1 MADRVPDSTASI
13 RRGLNQHGC
22 ERIVLPSLIR
32 VQSTKLI
39 DISFVAYTDGLCPLC
54 MVYQMAK
61 EFATRRYQ
69 LTINNPK
76 EHGFDHD
83 TIKAILAKGAKLL
96 YWCMSDEEGKEE
108 TYHTHLY
115 LVFCN
120 AVMFKTLKNKFP
132 TAHIEV
138 PQWGT
143 NSENYAYIRKEGT
156 KYHKDANGHYE
167 YTDAQGKVH
176 VGTNFSDTFE
186 ESGDLPPDAKQG
198 DRNDLRMLYKLIA
211 SGEDNAQIL
220 GEHPEYL
227 RDISHID
234 RTRQTILEEK
244 YRNVFR
250 RMNVT
255 YISGPTGVGKTRSV
269 REGCGYANCYS
280 VSDYKHPF
288 DGYRGQAA
296 ILFDEFHN
304 SLPLVNM
311 LQYLDGYP
319 LELPCRYANKQACYT
334 EVYLVSNLPLERQYR
349 ALQDEKPE
357 TWAAFLRR
365 INTVRIFAADGSHK
379 DYSTD
384 DYFRE
389 CVKSEYE
396 LVDFSDN
403 RTRIES
409 ALNVTILS
417 ITQGSNNQLFELR
430 VVAGC
435 NLMGRLIPWAD
446 TYMDDSDTKIVL
458 GINAAGIPVCIDF
471 GQLPHWLLA
480 AATGM
485 GKTQLVL
492 LILHQ
497 LTQKGYV
504 IYLADY
510 KGVDFGSEYR
520 KPGHYADNDA
530 DLEQMLDSV
539 VRELNRRRTEFSIA
553 GCANLEEYVRT
564 TGDDL
569 HRIVVIL
576 DETSMILDTTGRDK
590 EGKAAI
596 SVITNKLLAIGR
608 LGRAL
613 GIHLLVATQ
622 RPDVGSVPGSLK
634 AQLDGRICGH
644 TADAQSSIVILD
656 DGSAANL
663 PAIPGR
669 FIIRNGSET
678 DDIVQAY
685 YYHK

>member
-1 MADRVPDSTASI
+1 MDDDYERLQLQTKKKYVLDTFRNGLRCIQDDSKVAQKFVFLCLALAVVALFFASGSSGNDVLSVVFRPI
-13 RRGLNQHGC
+13 IYAVYAIAWLAECIGVIFVFGYLPHSWAYYDDFTRAGIYNQAR
-22 ERIVLPSLIR
+22 EAPLLIKASR
-32 VQSTKLI
+32 
-39 DISFVAYTDGLCPLC
+39 DGNI
-54 MVYQMAK
+54 Q
-61 EFATRRYQ
+61 Q
-69 LTINNPK
+69 LTYY
-76 EHGFDHD
+76 
-83 TIKAILAKGAKLL
+83 IK
-96 YWCMSDEEGKEE
+96 
-108 TYHTHLY
+108 
-115 LVFCN
+115 
-120 AVMFKTLKNKFP
+120 
-132 TAHIEV
+132 
-138 PQWGT
+138 
-143 NSENYAYIRKEGT
+143 
-156 KYHKDANGHYE
+156 
-167 YTDAQGKVH
+167 
-176 VGTNFSDTFE
+176 
-186 ESGDLPPDAKQG
+186 
-198 DRNDLRMLYKLIA
+198 
-211 SGEDNAQIL
+211 
-220 GEHPEYL
+220 
-227 RDISHID
+227 
-234 RTRQTILEEK
+234 
-244 YRNVFR
+244 
-250 RMNVT
+250 
-255 YISGPTGVGKTRSV
+255 
-269 REGCGYANCYS
+269 
-280 VSDYKHPF
+280 
-288 DGYRGQAA
+288 
-296 ILFDEFHN
+296 
-304 SLPLVNM
+304 
-311 LQYLDGYP
+311 GYP
-319 LELPCRYANKQACYT
+319 LECW
-334 EVYLVSNLPLERQYR
+334 E
-349 ALQDEKPE
+349 
-357 TWAAFLRR
+357 
-365 INTVRIFAADGSHK
+365 
-379 DYSTD
+379 
-384 DYFRE
+384 
-389 CVKSEYE
+389 
-396 LVDFSDN
+396 DN

>member
-1 MADRVPDSTASI
+1 MADRVTDSTASI

-22 ERIVLPSLIR
+22 ERIVLPSHIR
-32 VQSTKLI
+32 VQSTKLT

-76 EHGFDHD
+76 EHGYDHD

-96 YWCMSDEEGKEE
+96 YWCMCDEEGKEE

-115 LVFCN
+115 LVFYN

-319 LELPCRYANKQACYT
+319 LELPCRYGASTAAFIDGTTQNRGHFLEAYRLGLIKVLVCYAVLT
-334 EVYLVSNLPLERQYR
+334 EGVDLPMTETVVLARPIARTNVGLYAQMVGRGLRLYPGKASCKVIDCVGVSNMPICTAATLIGKDVPAPKPEKEPTEKLPEEQDPIKVLEGNEIPDSWIKNQKEVNVMALGEGYTTHDVAWLDVKGGGRILPLPNVVYRISKPLPNGMVYLRKNKKCSRCAVPLQFVLDYVYQDLKQNHPQQQHIWDKKQRYKWDRQPITSEQIS
-349 ALQDEKPE
+349 L
-357 TWAAFLRR
+357 
-365 INTVRIFAADGSHK
+365 IHK
-379 DYSTD
+379 LAPDY
-384 DYFRE
+384 
-389 CVKSEYE
+389 K
-396 LVDFSDN
+396 
-403 RTRIES
+403 I
-409 ALNVTILS
+409 
-417 ITQGSNNQLFELR
+417 
-430 VVAGC
+430 
-435 NLMGRLIPWAD
+435 
-446 TYMDDSDTKIVL
+446 DTKKMTRGDASRVI
-458 GINAAGIPVCIDF
+458 
-471 GQLPHWLLA
+471 QLLA
-480 AATGM
+480 
-485 GKTQLVL
+485 
-492 LILHQ
+492 
-497 LTQKGYV
+497 
-504 IYLADY
+504 
-510 KGVDFGSEYR
+510 
-520 KPGHYADNDA
+520 YAPK
-530 DLEQMLDSV
+530 EQ
-539 VRELNRRRTEFSIA
+539 
-553 GCANLEEYVRT
+553 
-564 TGDDL
+564 
-569 HRIVVIL
+569 
-576 DETSMILDTTGRDK
+576 
-590 EGKAAI
+590 
-596 SVITNKLLAIGR
+596 
-608 LGRAL
+608 
-613 GIHLLVATQ
+613 
-622 RPDVGSVPGSLK
+622 
-634 AQLDGRICGH
+634 
-644 TADAQSSIVILD
+644 DAQEQAQEVQD
-656 DGSAANL
+656 DA
-663 PAIPGR
+663 
-669 FIIRNGSET
+669 T
-678 DDIVQAY
+678 
-685 YYHK
+685 

>member
-1 MADRVPDSTASI
+1 MNDDYERLQLQTKKKYVLDTFRNGLRCIQDDSKVAQKFVFLCLALAVVALFFASGSSGNDVLSVVFRPI
-13 RRGLNQHGC
+13 IYAVYAIAWLAECIGVIFVFGYLPHSWAYYDDFTRAGIYNQAR
-22 ERIVLPSLIR
+22 EAPLLIKASR
-32 VQSTKLI
+32 
-39 DISFVAYTDGLCPLC
+39 DGNI
-54 MVYQMAK
+54 Q
-61 EFATRRYQ
+61 Q
-69 LTINNPK
+69 LTYY
-76 EHGFDHD
+76 
-83 TIKAILAKGAKLL
+83 IK
-96 YWCMSDEEGKEE
+96 
-108 TYHTHLY
+108 
-115 LVFCN
+115 
-120 AVMFKTLKNKFP
+120 
-132 TAHIEV
+132 
-138 PQWGT
+138 
-143 NSENYAYIRKEGT
+143 
-156 KYHKDANGHYE
+156 
-167 YTDAQGKVH
+167 
-176 VGTNFSDTFE
+176 
-186 ESGDLPPDAKQG
+186 
-198 DRNDLRMLYKLIA
+198 
-211 SGEDNAQIL
+211 
-220 GEHPEYL
+220 
-227 RDISHID
+227 
-234 RTRQTILEEK
+234 
-244 YRNVFR
+244 
-250 RMNVT
+250 
-255 YISGPTGVGKTRSV
+255 
-269 REGCGYANCYS
+269 
-280 VSDYKHPF
+280 
-288 DGYRGQAA
+288 
-296 ILFDEFHN
+296 
-304 SLPLVNM
+304 
-311 LQYLDGYP
+311 GYP
-319 LELPCRYANKQACYT
+319 LECW
-334 EVYLVSNLPLERQYR
+334 E
-349 ALQDEKPE
+349 
-357 TWAAFLRR
+357 
-365 INTVRIFAADGSHK
+365 
-379 DYSTD
+379 
-384 DYFRE
+384 
-389 CVKSEYE
+389 
-396 LVDFSDN
+396 DN

-644 TADAQSSIVILD
+644 TADAQNSIVILD

>member
-1 MADRVPDSTASI
+1 MNDDFERLQLQTKKKYVLDTFRNGLRRIQDDSKVAQKFVFLCLALAIVALFFASGSSGNDVLSVVFRPI
-13 RRGLNQHGC
+13 IYAVYAIAWLAECIGVIFVFGYLPHSWAYYDDFTRAGIYNQAR
-22 ERIVLPSLIR
+22 EAPLLIKACR
-32 VQSTKLI
+32 
-39 DISFVAYTDGLCPLC
+39 DGNI
-54 MVYQMAK
+54 Q
-61 EFATRRYQ
+61 Q
-69 LTINNPK
+69 LTYY
-76 EHGFDHD
+76 
-83 TIKAILAKGAKLL
+83 IK
-96 YWCMSDEEGKEE
+96 
-108 TYHTHLY
+108 
-115 LVFCN
+115 
-120 AVMFKTLKNKFP
+120 
-132 TAHIEV
+132 
-138 PQWGT
+138 
-143 NSENYAYIRKEGT
+143 
-156 KYHKDANGHYE
+156 
-167 YTDAQGKVH
+167 
-176 VGTNFSDTFE
+176 
-186 ESGDLPPDAKQG
+186 
-198 DRNDLRMLYKLIA
+198 
-211 SGEDNAQIL
+211 
-220 GEHPEYL
+220 
-227 RDISHID
+227 
-234 RTRQTILEEK
+234 
-244 YRNVFR
+244 
-250 RMNVT
+250 
-255 YISGPTGVGKTRSV
+255 
-269 REGCGYANCYS
+269 
-280 VSDYKHPF
+280 
-288 DGYRGQAA
+288 
-296 ILFDEFHN
+296 
-304 SLPLVNM
+304 
-311 LQYLDGYP
+311 GYP
-319 LELPCRYANKQACYT
+319 LECW
-334 EVYLVSNLPLERQYR
+334 E
-349 ALQDEKPE
+349 
-357 TWAAFLRR
+357 
-365 INTVRIFAADGSHK
+365 
-379 DYSTD
+379 
-384 DYFRE
+384 
-389 CVKSEYE
+389 
-396 LVDFSDN
+396 DN

-497 LTQKGYV
+497 LTQKGYD

-644 TADAQSSIVILD
+644 MADAQSSIVILD

-669 FIIRNGSET
+669 FIIRNGSGT

>member
-108 TYHTHLY
+108 TYHTH
-115 LVFCN
+115 
-120 AVMFKTLKNKFP
+120 
-132 TAHIEV
+132 
-138 PQWGT
+138 
-143 NSENYAYIRKEGT
+143 
-156 KYHKDANGHYE
+156 
-167 YTDAQGKVH
+167 
-176 VGTNFSDTFE
+176 
-186 ESGDLPPDAKQG
+186 
-198 DRNDLRMLYKLIA
+198 
-211 SGEDNAQIL
+211 
-220 GEHPEYL
+220 
-227 RDISHID
+227 
-234 RTRQTILEEK
+234 
-244 YRNVFR
+244 
-250 RMNVT
+250 
-255 YISGPTGVGKTRSV
+255 
-269 REGCGYANCYS
+269 
-280 VSDYKHPF
+280 
-288 DGYRGQAA
+288 
-296 ILFDEFHN
+296 
-304 SLPLVNM
+304 
-311 LQYLDGYP
+311 
-319 LELPCRYANKQACYT
+319 
-334 EVYLVSNLPLERQYR
+334 
-349 ALQDEKPE
+349 
-357 TWAAFLRR
+357 
-365 INTVRIFAADGSHK
+365 
-379 DYSTD
+379 
-384 DYFRE
+384 
-389 CVKSEYE
+389 
-396 LVDFSDN
+396 
-403 RTRIES
+403 
-409 ALNVTILS
+409 
-417 ITQGSNNQLFELR
+417 
-430 VVAGC
+430 
-435 NLMGRLIPWAD
+435 
-446 TYMDDSDTKIVL
+446 
-458 GINAAGIPVCIDF
+458 
-471 GQLPHWLLA
+471 
-480 AATGM
+480 
-485 GKTQLVL
+485 
-492 LILHQ
+492 
-497 LTQKGYV
+497 
-504 IYLADY
+504 

>member
-1 MADRVPDSTASI
+1 MADRVTDSTASI

-22 ERIVLPSLIR
+22 ERIVLPSHIR
-32 VQSTKLI
+32 VQSTKLT

-76 EHGFDHD
+76 EHG
-83 TIKAILAKGAKLL
+83 
-96 YWCMSDEEGKEE
+96 
-108 TYHTHLY
+108 
-115 LVFCN
+115 
-120 AVMFKTLKNKFP
+120 
-132 TAHIEV
+132 
-138 PQWGT
+138 
-143 NSENYAYIRKEGT
+143 
-156 KYHKDANGHYE
+156 
-167 YTDAQGKVH
+167 
-176 VGTNFSDTFE
+176 
-186 ESGDLPPDAKQG
+186 
-198 DRNDLRMLYKLIA
+198 
-211 SGEDNAQIL
+211 
-220 GEHPEYL
+220 
-227 RDISHID
+227 
-234 RTRQTILEEK
+234 
-244 YRNVFR
+244 
-250 RMNVT
+250 
-255 YISGPTGVGKTRSV
+255 
-269 REGCGYANCYS
+269 
-280 VSDYKHPF
+280 
-288 DGYRGQAA
+288 
-296 ILFDEFHN
+296 
-304 SLPLVNM
+304 
-311 LQYLDGYP
+311 YP
-319 LELPCRYANKQACYT
+319 LECW
-334 EVYLVSNLPLERQYR
+334 E
-349 ALQDEKPE
+349 
-357 TWAAFLRR
+357 
-365 INTVRIFAADGSHK
+365 
-379 DYSTD
+379 
-384 DYFRE
+384 
-389 CVKSEYE
+389 
-396 LVDFSDN
+396 DN

>member
-1 MADRVPDSTASI
+1 MADRVTDSTASI

-22 ERIVLPSLIR
+22 ERIVLPSHIR
-32 VQSTKLI
+32 VQSTKLT

-76 EHGFDHD
+76 EHGYDHD

-96 YWCMSDEEGKEE
+96 YWCMCDEEGKEE

-115 LVFCN
+115 LVFYN

-220 GEHPEYL
+220 GEH
-227 RDISHID
+227 
-234 RTRQTILEEK
+234 
-244 YRNVFR
+244 
-250 RMNVT
+250 
-255 YISGPTGVGKTRSV
+255 
-269 REGCGYANCYS
+269 
-280 VSDYKHPF
+280 
-288 DGYRGQAA
+288 
-296 ILFDEFHN
+296 
-304 SLPLVNM
+304 
-311 LQYLDGYP
+311 
-319 LELPCRYANKQACYT
+319 
-334 EVYLVSNLPLERQYR
+334 
-349 ALQDEKPE
+349 
-357 TWAAFLRR
+357 
-365 INTVRIFAADGSHK
+365 
-379 DYSTD
+379 
-384 DYFRE
+384 
-389 CVKSEYE
+389 
-396 LVDFSDN
+396 
-403 RTRIES
+403 
-409 ALNVTILS
+409 
-417 ITQGSNNQLFELR
+417 
-430 VVAGC
+430 
-435 NLMGRLIPWAD
+435 
-446 TYMDDSDTKIVL
+446 SDTKIVL